1 MRPGGHDVV
10 TRGSIEACWGRS
22 LSSTGSLPH
31 FNTARLE
38 RSLTGSGTG
47 NRRGPI
53 APFCGSLRRAVPG
66 AAFPASFRGL
76 VSRGREWV
84 RARGSALLLLSS
96 AAVGLLELGG
106 QLYFSH
112 AAPRLQ
118 QWKALRPTVEGLA
131 QDHPL
136 IVVAPQWAEPNA
148 RLALGDQLMPL
159 EHVARAE
166 DSGFEH
172 VLQISILGESAPEL
186 RGWQRERQLSVGRFR
201 LERWRNPAPERVLY
215 DFLAHVEPPALSV
228 ALVDGERSSPCSFGP
243 AKVSNG
249 DLFGHPTFPSPRF
262 SCANNDWQFVGRT
275 VIEDQ
280 EYLPRRCIWAHPPG
294 RGALQ
299 LQFAAVPIGQKLR
312 GHAGTPWFF
321 ERERHGAEI
330 ELEVR
335 VGKELVGSY
344 RHADGEGWKPFEF
357 STERFAGQS
366 LPVEFQVRTRAAAQ
380 REFCFQA
387 ETR

>member
-1 MRPGGHDVV
+1 V
-10 TRGSIEACWGRS
+10 E
-22 LSSTGSLPH
+22 
-31 FNTARLE
+31 
-38 RSLTGSGTG
+38 
-47 NRRGPI
+47 
-53 APFCGSLRRAVPG
+53 
-66 AAFPASFRGL
+66 
-76 VSRGREWV
+76 RGRELV
-84 RARGSALLLLSS
+84 KARGGALLVLLSG
-96 AAVGLLELGG
+96 AVGLLELLG
-106 QLYFSH
+106 QLHFSH
-112 AAPRLQ
+112 AAPGLPE
-118 QWKALRPTVEGLA
+118 WKALRPAVEGLA

-136 IVVAPQWAEPNA
+136 IVVAPHWAEPNA

-172 VLQISILGESAPEL
+172 VLQISILGQSAPEL
-186 RGWQRERQLSVGRFR
+186 LGWQRVSALGVGRFR

-228 ALVDGERSSPCSFGP
+228 ALEEGDRSSPCSFGP

-249 DLFGHPTFPSPRF
+249 ELFGHPTFPSPRF
-262 SCANNDWQFVGRT
+262 SCTSNDWQFVGRT

-280 EYLPRRCIWAHPPG
+280 DYLPRRCIWAHPPG
-294 RGALQ
+294 GGALQ
-299 LQFAAVPIGQKLR
+299 LHFDAVPIGQKIR
-312 GHAGTPWFF
+312 GHGGTPWFF

-335 VGKELVGSY
+335 VGTEVVGNY
-344 RHADGEGWKPFEF
+344 RHSDGEGWKAFEF

-366 LPVEFQVRTRAAAQ
+366 LPVEFRVRARAAWQ